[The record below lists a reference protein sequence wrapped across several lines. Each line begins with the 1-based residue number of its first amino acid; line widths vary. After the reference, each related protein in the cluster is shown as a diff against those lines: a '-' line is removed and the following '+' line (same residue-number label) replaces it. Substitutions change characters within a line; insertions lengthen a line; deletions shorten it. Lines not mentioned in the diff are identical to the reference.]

1 MMKKL
6 LSILLAAALIASL
19 AVQALA
25 SYEVES
31 GSMTASG
38 MAVVDGVLYV
48 ADSWNNAVW
57 QLEDGGGA
65 SPLAGRTDVKD
76 SSGRPMGGYADGSF
90 SASAFNEPWAIAPY
104 GEGLLVSDSGNGAL
118 RWLDLENE
126 KVYTA
131 IDGLSLPTGLAVGE
145 DGFVYISDTG
155 SSKIYRLD
163 ADGKYEVYVGSGLN
177 EPTGLAWHDGVLYV
191 ADTGSH
197 RILTVT
203 DGRVEVLAGAR
214 LTGDAAYEGGY
225 LDGSADEALFSGPQ
239 GVAVGPDGSVY
250 IADTGNSAVRVLRGG
265 VVTTLAAAGDSDT
278 WPVSPRA
285 LLVYNGLL
293 YVGDVF
299 SRSTGVI
306 DVSAGA
312 LPFEDVAAGA
322 WYYDAVAFVSA
333 NGLFDGTSETAFSP
347 NGQMTRAMVIT
358 VLARHAGIDTSVGA
372 TWYDAAVDWALET
385 GVSDGSDLEGSI
397 TREQLATM
405 LYREAGSPAVS
416 GSLEGYVDAD
426 EVSYWAADAMLWAV
440 AEGIIEG
447 AGGNAL
453 TPTTPATRA
462 QTAAILQRYI
472 TQS

>member
-19 AVQALA
+19 AVPALA

-31 GSMTASG
+31 GSMAASG
-38 MAVVDGVLYV
+38 MAVVDGLLYV

-131 IDGLSLPTGLAVGE
+131 IDGLSLPTGLAAGE
-145 DGFVYISDTG
+145 DGCVYIS
-155 SSKIYRLD
+155 
-163 ADGKYEVYVGSGLN
+163 
-177 EPTGLAWHDGVLYV
+177 
-191 ADTGSH
+191 DTGSH

-203 DGRVEVLAGAR
+203 DGRVKVLAGAR

-265 VVTTLAAAGDSDT
+265 VVTNLAAAGDSDT

-426 EVSYWAADAMLWAV
+426 EVSDWAADAMLWAV

>member
-31 GSMTASG
+31 GSMAASG
-38 MAVVDGVLYV
+38 MAVV
-48 ADSWNNAVW
+48 
-57 QLEDGGGA
+57 
-65 SPLAGRTDVKD
+65 
-76 SSGRPMGGYADGSF
+76 
-90 SASAFNEPWAIAPY
+90 
-104 GEGLLVSDSGNGAL
+104 
-118 RWLDLENE
+118 
-126 KVYTA
+126 
-131 IDGLSLPTGLAVGE
+131 
-145 DGFVYISDTG
+145 
-155 SSKIYRLD
+155 
-163 ADGKYEVYVGSGLN
+163 
-177 EPTGLAWHDGVLYV
+177 DGVLYV

-203 DGRVEVLAGAR
+203 GGRVEVLAGAR

-225 LDGSADEALFSGPQ
+225 LDGSAGVAMFSGPQ

-306 DVSAGA
+306 DVRAGA

-416 GSLEGYVDAD
+416 GSLEGYVDAG
-426 EVSYWAADAMLWAV
+426 EVSDWAVDAMLWAV
-440 AEGIIEG
+440 AGGIIEG

>member
-31 GSMTASG
+31 GSMAASG

-48 ADSWNNAVW
+48 A
-57 QLEDGGGA
+57 
-65 SPLAGRTDVKD
+65 
-76 SSGRPMGGYADGSF
+76 
-90 SASAFNEPWAIAPY
+90 
-104 GEGLLVSDSGNGAL
+104 DSGNGAL

-131 IDGLSLPTGLAVGE
+131 IDGLSLPTGLAAGE

-177 EPTGLAWHDGVLYV
+177 EPTGLAWYGGVLYV

-347 NGQMTRAMVIT
+347 NGQMTRAMVIA

-372 TWYDAAVDWALET
+372 TWYDAAVCWAVEA

-416 GSLEGYVDAD
+416 GSLEGYVDAG
-426 EVSYWAADAMLWAV
+426 EVSDWAVDAMLWAV